1 MLKSEELRLKF
12 SELGFTYQM
21 ITSKE
26 IGKLIQLL
34 NIEIDIFNKNP
45 DNELKLNISKFG
57 NNDFNYDYNND
68 GAIKSV
74 FIKVDAFY
82 FEDREAISFNSN
94 GFIGFCGWSSSV
106 NSVPF
111 YNAFDRWLEYLKN
124 N

>member
-1 MLKSEELRLKF
+1 MLRSEQLRLKF

-94 GFIGFCGWSSSV
+94 GFIGFCGWASSK
-106 NSVPF
+106 NAVPIF
-111 YNAFDRWLEYLKN
+111 IAFDKWLEYLKN

>member
-1 MLKSEELRLKF
+1 MLRSEELRLKF

-57 NNDFNYDYNND
+57 DNDFNYDYNND

-82 FEDREAISFNSN
+82 FEDREVENF
-94 GFIGFCGWSSSV
+94 
-106 NSVPF
+106 
-111 YNAFDRWLEYLKN
+111 
-124 N
+124 